1 MSLRSNSSL
10 SAYSVRPSLSP
21 SHSTTSFYPKPAPA
35 LPNKT
40 LHIANLRTGPYNDK
54 TVQEELNELL
64 SRQLGFCRVK
74 ICDNRNLVGCF
85 GVAYFA
91 SIQCA
96 TDAMNNLQGH
106 PFAGSGRGLR
116 IDYMAQSK
124 RETGSSGLDDDTTP
138 ASQLQRLPTQHGRG
152 YLNDIPGPH
161 WGYGPGV
168 SPIDTSP
175 DLPFPPPAGLA
186 GGNVGSS
193 AEKLGDRV
201 FGFGCGAKASN
212 MGLQESIYS
221 DAKTSNMGLQESIYS
236 NSNVKAPAPPRVS
249 SGEKERVGVVKLKY
263 TGKGKNIE
271 SKDLA
276 VVGSVWNEQDNV
288 PRDLNGGKAEVVDL
302 LRPELLPE
310 LQSEQEKVFEDDP
323 RQEKLT
329 EVTLL
334 GPGRKVA
341 DEQEAVNP
349 EMALV
354 SVGDGCAQA
363 MEAEM

>member
-21 SHSTTSFYPKPAPA
+21 SHSTTSFYPKPAPV

-54 TVQEELNELL
+54 TVQEELDELL

-106 PFAGSGRGLR
+106 PFAGSSRGLR

-138 ASQLQRLPTQHGRG
+138 ASQLQRLPTQRSRG

-175 DLPFPPPAGLA
+175 DPPSSLPAGLA

-193 AEKLGDRV
+193 AKKLGDQV
-201 FGFGCGAKASN
+201 FDFRYGAKA
-212 MGLQESIYS
+212 
-221 DAKTSNMGLQESIYS
+221 SNMGLQESIYS
-236 NSNVKAPAPPRVS
+236 NSNVKAAPPRAS
-249 SGEKERVGVVKLKY
+249 SGEKERVGAVKLKY
-263 TGKGKNIE
+263 TSGKGKNIE

-288 PRDLNGGKAEVVDL
+288 PKDLKGGKAEVVDL